1 MFRGLKA
8 TVSVIFLLGIS
19 SCGYHATTSED
30 TRTISIPYVE
40 GDQQGQLT
48 AEIIRRLEETG
59 LYEFVRS
66 GGDLVLTVSMVG
78 DQKDVVGF
86 SYDRTEKK
94 GKIEQN
100 LMATENRRSLTA
112 QITLSEGE
120 KAILGP
126 LKVTAF
132 GEYDYVDVNS
142 LKTLSFINENGKR
155 EKVINF
161 SLGQLDSIEGAEDN
175 EKVAPKILRES
186 LKKGDLVV
194 GIAAS
199 GVTPFVWSA
208 LRQAKKLKAKTR
220 KMLTFGNL
228 IKYFFYVV

>member
-1 MFRGLKA
+1 MFRRLKA
-8 TVSVIFLLGIS
+8 TAVAIFLFCFA

-48 AEIIRRLEETG
+48 AEIIRQLEETG

-78 DQKDVVGF
+78 DQKEVVGF

-100 LMATENRRSLTA
+100 LMATENSRSLTA

-126 LKVTAF
+126 LKVTAS

-175 EKVAPKILRES
+175 VLTPAYRQLAHKI
-186 LKKGDLVV
+186 V
-194 GIAAS
+194 GVLERAHIMS
-199 GVTPFVWSA
+199 SDD
-208 LRQAKKLKAKTR
+208 
-220 KMLTFGNL
+220 
-228 IKYFFYVV
+228 

>member
-1 MFRGLKA
+1 MFRRLKA
-8 TVSVIFLLGIS
+8 TAVAIFLFCFA

-48 AEIIRRLEETG
+48 AEIIRQLEETG

-78 DQKDVVGF
+78 DQKEVVGF

-126 LKVTAF
+126 LKVTAS

-175 EKVAPKILRES
+175 VLTPAYRQLAHKI
-186 LKKGDLVV
+186 V
-194 GIAAS
+194 GVLERAHIMS
-199 GVTPFVWSA
+199 SDD
-208 LRQAKKLKAKTR
+208 
-220 KMLTFGNL
+220 
-228 IKYFFYVV
+228 